1 MIINGKRNRKI
12 RLGMYYFAD
21 DGNGGGAGNDPT
33 TTPEPKKEDVKF
45 TQEDLNNMISE
56 RLATE
61 KEQHK
66 KELEE
71 LKAEL
76 ERKAQLDKMSE
87 NERVKAEL
95 EDYKQKFQAEK
106 DKNAL
111 ALQTEETRKL
121 LEAEKLPTAF
131 LNFVLVPQDEAKTK
145 LNIKELKTVFDAE
158 VKKGVEAEIKP
169 HKPTNNVNLSQSDK
183 NKNNGPTYSGLSLQN
198 SIADYYNKN

>member
-145 LNIKELKTVFDAE
+145 LNIKELKNVFDAE
-158 VKKGVEAEIKP
+158 VKKGVEAQIKP
-169 HKPTNNVNLSQSDK
+169 HNPTKNVNVQQGNERK
-183 NKNNGPTYSGLSLQN
+183 HNGPTYSGLSLQN
-198 SIADYYNKN
+198 AVADYYNN